1 MSTAALQVSLQQKQ
15 TVVLAC
21 IKTRRKCGFLAN
33 KLYFLLSRKSAHNW
47 LLISTGSGYL
57 FLCGF
62 TTADAQ
68 NLWCLYVCVS
78 ATKDITALLVF
89 PSTISDIQ
97 LSVENTA
104 WEFSM
109 RIQHKSSILLQS
121 ASITPADITKG
132 SASANSANSTDLH
145 SHHASKVIN
154 LMQ

>member
-89 PSTISDIQ
+89 PSAISDIQ
-97 LSVENTA
+97 LSVEN
-104 WEFSM
+104 SL
-109 RIQHKSSILLQS
+109 RIQHE
-121 ASITPADITKG
+121 
-132 SASANSANSTDLH
+132 NSAQVFHSAAKCIHNTSGHHKGLH
-145 SHHASKVIN
+145 ISKQCQFHEPALTSCFKSN
-154 LMQ
+154 